1 MYYIHNNLNVYYEK
15 LGRGK
20 EIILLHGWA
29 ANNNI
34 YKKIVDRL
42 VSKYSVY
49 LIDLP
54 GFGKSID
61 LDKEYTLDDYVLFL
75 KKFIETLKIDNPI
88 LIGHSFGGRI
98 AIRYSIENKVDKI
111 VLIDSAGIKRVSIKN
126 KYKIYK
132 YKLKKKYYILTKNIA
147 KLEKLQNDSGSIDYR
162 NASNIMK
169 KTLINVVNENQKNE
183 LKEISVE
190 VLLLWGKLDKS
201 TPHKDGL
208 LMNKLIKNSGLVTFT
223 NSGHFPFI
231 DEEPFFL
238 KVISSFLNIGDNI

>member
-98 AIRYSIENKVDKI
+98 AIKFSSLYKVNK
-111 VLIDSAGIKRVSIKN
+111 LILVDSAGIRHRSMSL
-126 KYKIYK
+126 YKKI
-132 YKLKKKYYILTKNIA
+132 IF
-147 KLEKLQNDSGSIDYR
+147 
-162 NASNIMK
+162 M
-169 KTLINVVNENQKNE
+169 
-183 LKEISVE
+183 
-190 VLLLWGKLDKS
+190 
-201 TPHKDGL
+201 
-208 LMNKLIKNSGLVTFT
+208 
-223 NSGHFPFI
+223 
-231 DEEPFFL
+231 
-238 KVISSFLNIGDNI
+238 